1 MQWYV
6 KTRCRIMNNDTEN
19 SLTVC
24 VTLTVSLL
32 LLLLLLSQMRTSD
45 VPFATQYMQQCDE
58 RKVVL

>member
-1 MQWYV
+1 
-6 KTRCRIMNNDTEN
+6 MNNDTGN

-45 VPFATQYMQQCDE
+45 VSFATQYMEQCDE

>member
-1 MQWYV
+1 
-6 KTRCRIMNNDTEN
+6 MNNDTEN

-24 VTLTVSLL
+24 VTLTVSFL

-45 VPFATQYMQQCDE
+45 VSFATQYMEQCDE